1 MINGIKFKLILLVII
16 YILNLFAQS
25 STIDSV
31 NSTDYQEI
39 VSSLQK
45 YEIIFHNNLNE
56 ARKINY
62 EKGIAKTLSNL
73 ALVHYLKGDYEES
86 TQFHIEAINIFEKL
100 GMIQELCEEYGE
112 LGYQMKRMNL
122 PKANEYMQKAISLAE
137 INNIPSFRISKLY
150 DNYGVIKEMMEQYDS
165 AFYFYRKALNI
176 KEQLRDSVGIPYS
189 LNKISVL
196 YASLKRF
203 DKAYEYLLL
212 SDKFRAN
219 ETGEFGRVENLS
231 LHADFLALQNKIDE
245 AIKKYQEVLNA
256 ANRINYTY
264 LVLYSLENLSGL
276 YKKKKDYQNALLNAQ
291 MYYNL
296 KDSLDNV
303 EVKSRIA
310 QLEIAYQ
317 TEQKNKMLAESQY
330 QLKSREQQLLFAIVT
345 VILLILIFIGVYKY
359 QILKKKRDLAEVEY
373 KGKLQ
378 SALLEKQL
386 VDEKLKLSRE
396 LHDNIGSQLTFIISS
411 LDNLIYKL
419 QESELTDAISTVK
432 NFSRNAL
439 TDLRNT
445 IWAIKQQDGTVEDLL
460 IRVTELISKL
470 SDSIPKINFDVE
482 NQIQNNIK
490 LNSTQMLNL
499 YRIIQEAVQNSVKY
513 SECNSIKIIF
523 ITDENSFRLIVK
535 DDGKGFDVENTSY
548 GNGLENMRR
557 RCEESGGKF
566 ELKSSQ
572 VGTEIICEFE
582 YQKKY
587 YI

>member
-1 MINGIKFKLILLVII
+1 MIDGIKVTLILLVII
-16 YILNLFAQS
+16 CTLNLFAQS
-25 STIDSV
+25 SIIDSV

-39 VSSLQK
+39 VSNLQK

-62 EKGIAKTLSNL
+62 ERGIAKTLSNL

-86 TQFHIEAINIFEKL
+86 TQFHIDAINIFEKL

-176 KEQLRDSVGIPYS
+176 KEELRDSVGIPYS

-196 YASLKRF
+196 YANLKRF

-219 ETGEFGRVENLS
+219 EAGEFGRVENLS

-245 AIKKYQEVLNA
+245 AIKKYEEVLNA
-256 ANRINYTY
+256 ANKINYSY
-264 LVLYSLENLSGL
+264 LVLYSLQNLSEL
-276 YKKKKDYQNALLNAQ
+276 YKKKNDYQNALLNAQ

-317 TEQKNKMLAESQY
+317 TEQKNKMLADSQY

-359 QILKKKRDLAEVEY
+359 QSLKKKRDLAEVEY
-373 KGKLQ
+373 KGKLK

-419 QESELTDAISTVK
+419 RESELTDAISTVK

-439 TDLRNT
+439 NDLRNT
-445 IWAIKQQDGTVEDLL
+445 IWAIKQQDGTVEDLS

-482 NQIQNNIK
+482 SQIQNNTK
-490 LNSTQMLNL
+490 LKSTQMLNL

-523 ITDENSFRLIVK
+523 ITDENSFRLIIK

-582 YQKKY
+582 YQKK
-587 YI
+587 

>member
-1 MINGIKFKLILLVII
+1 MINGIKVKLILLVII
-16 YILNLFAQS
+16 RIVNLFAQS

-39 VSSLQK
+39 VSNLQK

-86 TQFHIEAINIFEKL
+86 TQFHIDAINIFEKL

-176 KEQLRDSVGIPYS
+176 KEELRDSVGIPYS

-196 YASLKRF
+196 YANLKRF

-219 ETGEFGRVENLS
+219 EAGEFGRVENLS

-245 AIKKYQEVLNA
+245 AIKKYEEVLNA
-256 ANRINYTY
+256 ANKINYSY
-264 LVLYSLENLSGL
+264 LVLYSLQNLSEL
-276 YKKKKDYQNALLNAQ
+276 YKKKNDYQNALLNAQ

-317 TEQKNKMLAESQY
+317 TEQKNKMLADSQY

-359 QILKKKRDLAEVEY
+359 QSLKKKRDLAEVEY
-373 KGKLQ
+373 KGKLK

-411 LDNLIYKL
+411 LDNLIYNL

-439 TDLRNT
+439 NDLRNT
-445 IWAIKQQDGTVEDLL
+445 IWAIKQQDGTVEDLS

-482 NQIQNNIK
+482 SQIQNNTK
-490 LNSTQMLNL
+490 LKSTQMLNL

-523 ITDENSFRLIVK
+523 ITDENSFRLIIK

-582 YQKKY
+582 YQKK
-587 YI
+587 

>member
-1 MINGIKFKLILLVII
+1 MINGIKVKLILQAII
-16 YILNLFAQS
+16 CTLNLFGQS
-25 STIDSV
+25 SIIDSI

-39 VSSLQK
+39 VSNLQK
-45 YEIIFHNNLNE
+45 YEIIFQNNLTE

-62 EKGIAKTLSNL
+62 EKGIAKSLSNL

-100 GMIQELCEEYGE
+100 EMIPELSEEYGE

-122 PKANEYMQKAISLAE
+122 PKANEYMQKAISIAE
-137 INNIPSFRISKLY
+137 TNNIPSFRMSKLY

-165 AFYFYRKALNI
+165 AFHFYRKALKI
-176 KEQLRDSVGIPYS
+176 KEELNDAIGIPYS

-196 YASLKRF
+196 YAKLKRF
-203 DKAYEYLLL
+203 DRAYEYLLL
-212 SDKFRAN
+212 SDKLRAK
-219 ETGEFGRVENLS
+219 EKGDFGRVENLS
-231 LHADFLALQNKIDE
+231 LHADFLEMQNKVDE
-245 AIKKYQEVLNA
+245 AIKKYEEVYNA
-256 ANRINYTY
+256 ANKINYTY
-264 LVLYSLENLSGL
+264 LVLYSLQKLSEL
-276 YKKKKDYQNALLNAQ
+276 YKKKNDFQNALIKSQ
-291 MYYNL
+291 MYYGL
-296 KDSLDNV
+296 KDSVDNV
-303 EVKSRIA
+303 EIKSRIA

-317 TEQKNKMLAESQY
+317 TEQKNKLLAESQY
-330 QLKSREQQLLFAIVT
+330 QLKSREQQLLFALVT
-345 VILLILIFIGVYKY
+345 VILLILIFIGIYKY
-359 QILKKKRDLAEVEY
+359 QSLKKKRDLAEVEY

-386 VDEKLKLSRE
+386 VAEKLKLSRE

-411 LDNLIYKL
+411 LDNLIYRLK
-419 QESELTDAISTVK
+419 ESELTDAISTVK

-445 IWAIKQQDGTVEDLL
+445 IWAIKQQDGTVEDLS

-470 SDSIPKINFDVE
+470 SDTIPNIKFDIE
-482 NQIQNNIK
+482 NQIQNNVK

-523 ITDENSFRLIVK
+523 ITDEESFRLIIK
-535 DDGKGFDVENTSY
+535 DDGKGFDVENTNY
-548 GNGLENMRR
+548 GNGIENMSR

-566 ELKSSQ
+566 ALNSSKK
-572 VGTEIICEFE
+572 GTEVICHFE
-582 YQKKY
+582 SQ
-587 YI
+587 